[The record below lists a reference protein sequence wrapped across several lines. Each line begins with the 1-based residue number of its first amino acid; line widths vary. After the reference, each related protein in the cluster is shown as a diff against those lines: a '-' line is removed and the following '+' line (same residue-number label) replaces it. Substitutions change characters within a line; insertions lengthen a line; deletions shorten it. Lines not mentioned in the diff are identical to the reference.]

1 MARVN
6 LTPARVD
13 AFRCE
18 AQKSQ
23 SFLWDSKCHCLAVR
37 ATRGG
42 AKAYICQAKLHGK
55 DVRIT
60 LGSPND
66 WTIQDAREA
75 ATRFKVN
82 MDQGLDP
89 RTLAAAAKSAA
100 NAASAEREAKQVGA
114 RVVWDAYLKA
124 PHPKW
129 GPTHRRDHEIAAQ
142 PGGQKPKR
150 GKNPLKPGP
159 LASLL
164 AMPLNRITADVVSAW
179 LKKESI
185 SRPTAAGNSLRK
197 FRAFI
202 NWCAEHPTYQ
212 RAAHPDCATAK
223 IVTDYA
229 PPKNTKEQD
238 ALQREQLAG
247 WFEGVRG
254 LSNPVI
260 SAYLQGLLLTGA
272 RRTEWQLLRWDDV
285 DFKGQKLTIRDKV
298 EGQRVVPLTPF
309 LAALLGTLPRVNG
322 FVFSSETAKDGYV
335 IGVSKPHAQACV
347 SAGLAHV
354 SLHGLRR
361 SFATLSEWLEIPVG
375 VVAQIQ
381 GHKPSAVAEKHY
393 KRRPID
399 LLRMYHERLEAWM
412 LEQAGINWGADQTFP
427 TSALV
432 RESVGIGREV
442 PTQRSRRSMAEAFAR
457 LETIVPPKVRE
468 SSPSN
473 RQAIG
478 ETRQR
483 PRPVKMSEVF
493 ASVIEGAIHRS
504 PAQLAEAAARAQIA
518 ARSS

>member
-6 LTPARVD
+6 LTPARVGD
-13 AFRCE
+13 YQCE
-18 AQKSQ
+18 TGKSQ
-23 SFLWDSKCHCLAVR
+23 SFLWDTKCHCLALR
-37 ATRGG
+37 ATRAGS
-42 AKAYICQAKLHGK
+42 KAYICQAKLHGK

-82 MDQGLDP
+82 VDQGIDP
-89 RTLAAAAKSAA
+89 RTLAAAARSAA
-100 NAASAEREAKQVGA
+100 SAAAAEREAKQVGA
-114 RVVWDAYLKA
+114 RAAWDAYLKA

-129 GPTHRRDHEIAAQ
+129 GLTHRRDHVIAAQ

-150 GKNPLKPGP
+150 GKNPIKAGP

-164 AMPLNRITADVVSAW
+164 SMPLNRITADVVSAW
-179 LKKESI
+179 LKKESA

-202 NWCAEHPTYQ
+202 NWCSEHPTYQ
-212 RAAHPDCATAK
+212 RAAHPGCATAK

-247 WFEGVRG
+247 WFKAVRA

-272 RRTEWQLLRWDDV
+272 RRTEWQLLKWEDV
-285 DFKGQKLTIRDKV
+285 DFKGHKLTIRDKV
-298 EGQRVVPLTPF
+298 EGQRVVPLTPY

-322 FVFSSETAKDGYV
+322 FVFSSETAKEGYV
-335 IGVSKPHAQACV
+335 IGVSKPHSQACA

-361 SFATLSEWLEIPVG
+361 SFATLSEWLEVPVG

-412 LEQAGINWGADQTFP
+412 LEEADIQWKSRQAASPSAAVQTSISVSIEGPNP
-427 TSALV
+427 TS
-432 RESVGIGREV
+432 R
-442 PTQRSRRSMAEAFAR
+442 PSMAEGFAR
-457 LETIVPPKVRE
+457 TESIAPSKIEEPSESVR
-468 SSPSN
+468 N
-473 RQAIG
+473 GARATQQG
-478 ETRQR
+478 

-493 ASVIEGAIHRS
+493 SSVIESAIHRS
-504 PAQLAEAAARAQIA
+504 PAQFAETAEHCQIA
-518 ARSS
+518 DRAA